1 MTAEEL
7 FLLIDLDDSAKKRV
21 KNIIKEESIDPSLIY
36 FIYRKLSFEN
46 QNLPLQFLDEII
58 KRLAEKGIKNQEE
71 ALIYFG
77 RKEEQLLEKS
87 SLSQLI
93 ERFNSMSIKPL
104 SKNELKRVSRFQ
116 FDYNVDY
123 DLINHALDIAYANN
137 RVSVKYL
144 EGILKNW
151 EKLNIHD
158 MLDYMEYIATQKK
171 WDKDMY

>member
-1 MTAEEL
+1 MTTEEL
-7 FLLIDLDDSAKKRV
+7 FLLIDLDDSGKKRV
-21 KNIIKEESIDPSLIY
+21 KSIIKEESIDPSLIY
-36 FIYRKLSFEN
+36 FIYKKLSFEN
-46 QNLPLQFLDEII
+46 QHLPLQFLDEIV
-58 KRLAEKGIKNQEE
+58 KRLSQKGIKNQEE

-87 SLSQLI
+87 SLSQFI
-93 ERFNSMSIKPL
+93 ERFNSMSINPL

-116 FDYNVDY
+116 FDYQMDY

-158 MLDYMEYIATQKK
+158 MLDYMEYIATQKR
-171 WDKDMY
+171 WSRDMY